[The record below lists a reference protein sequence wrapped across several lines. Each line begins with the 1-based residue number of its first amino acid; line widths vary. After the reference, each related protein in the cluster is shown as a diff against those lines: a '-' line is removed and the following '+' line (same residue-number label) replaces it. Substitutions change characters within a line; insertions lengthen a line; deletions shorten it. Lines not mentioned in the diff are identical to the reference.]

1 MITNPEFESIN
12 KIFNDRFN
20 PLQQKANYIQSNIE
34 WSDWTEKAINHFG
47 TTEKP
52 HEAGYIL
59 YDGQMLDFSGGY
71 KDERRIDHSEIYQI
85 YTDEELEEANKKY
98 RYGGIIQ
105 LFQIY
110 SNAIRISVDRY
121 GGYIYLSIHDTNIIT
136 PAQIETLKYIEN
148 YDTERHTLFDV
159 YDKDGNS
166 IKSGEVSSVSELLNK
181 INNYVEDSSKNKFN
195 PLRGW

>member
-1 MITNPEFESIN
+1 MLSSTESESIN
-12 KIFNDRFN
+12 KIINNRFN
-20 PLQQKANYIQSNIE
+20 YLEQKANYIQSNVE
-34 WSDWTEKAINHFG
+34 WSNWTERAIEHFG
-47 TTEKP
+47 TTTKP
-52 HEAGYIL
+52 HEAGFIL
-59 YDGQMLDFSGGY
+59 YDGQMLDFSGGVA
-71 KDERRIDHSEIYQI
+71 DTRQIDHSEIYQI
-85 YTDEELEEANKKY
+85 YTDEEINEANKKY

-110 SNAIRISVDRY
+110 SNAIRINVDRY
-121 GGYIYLSIHDTNIIT
+121 GGYIYFSIHDTNVIT

-166 IKSGEVSSVSELLNK
+166 IKYGEVSSVSELINK
-181 INNYVEDSSKNKFN
+181 INNYVEDSSRNKFN

>member
-1 MITNPEFESIN
+1 MITNPEFESIS
-12 KIFNDRFN
+12 KIINNRFN
-20 PLQQKANYIQSNIE
+20 YLDQKTNYIQSNVE
-34 WSDWTEKAINHFG
+34 WSNWTERAIEHFG
-47 TTEKP
+47 TTTKP
-52 HEAGYIL
+52 HEAGFIL

-85 YTDEELEEANKKY
+85 YTDEEIEEANKKY

-105 LFQIY
+105 LFQMY
-110 SNAIRISVDRY
+110 SNAIRINVDRY

-166 IKSGEVSSVSELLNK
+166 IKYGEVSSVSELLNK
-181 INNYVEDSSKNKFN
+181 IDNYVEDSSRNKFN